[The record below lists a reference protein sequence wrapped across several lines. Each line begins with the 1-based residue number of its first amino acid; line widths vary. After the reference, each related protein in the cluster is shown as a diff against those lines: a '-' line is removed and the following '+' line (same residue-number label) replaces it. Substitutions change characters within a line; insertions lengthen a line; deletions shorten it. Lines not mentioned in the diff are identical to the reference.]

1 MHGFTRFPSPC
12 ALALLIAV
20 AGGCA
25 QVDRAP
31 EPGPVA
37 AEAGEQRTRTPIPP
51 VARPQAERVRRVEVT
66 ARVDKRSLPD
76 ELEVPPA
83 EADLMDRIRD
93 GLRLP
98 LVDNK
103 RVETHLSWYRRH
115 PEYLD
120 RVLSRGNRYLHHIVG
135 EIEARG
141 MPVDLAL
148 LPIVESAFDPFAY
161 SHGRASGLWQFIP
174 ETGRRFGL
182 KQDWWY
188 DGRRDVLDSTRAA
201 LDYLEVLN
209 EHFDG
214 DWLLAV
220 AAYNSGEGNVRRA
233 IRRNKKAGKPTDFW
247 NLRLPRETQA
257 YVPQLLALRTLVADP
272 AAYGVTLPVLPDRP
286 YFRVVPT
293 ETQLDLALAADLSGV
308 DIDALYHL
316 NPGYNRWATDPAGPH
331 RLLVPAERADE
342 FEVRL
347 AALPDDQKVRWARH
361 RIKPGESLISIA
373 DAYDTTPAVI
383 RQVNDVTGNTIVAG
397 HWLTIPTAT
406 RDLDRYTGSA
416 DSRLAQIQQRNQDR
430 KRIEYRVRSGD
441 SFWTIARKHH
451 VSYRALAK
459 WNGMAPGDTLRV
471 GRKLII
477 WKGGEV
483 PTGAVPAVSVVQAST
498 APARSTPTERRKVNY
513 TVRNGDSLW
522 TISRKFRVTVGD
534 LKSWNRLGGQRYL
547 QPGQRLVMYVDV
559 MAQSGG

>member
-1 MHGFTRFPSPC
+1 METATEPPATPVATVERAAP
-12 ALALLIAV
+12 ALPEAK
-20 AGGCA
+20 
-25 QVDRAP
+25 P
-31 EPGPVA
+31 EPV
-37 AEAGEQRTRTPIPP
+37 RT
-51 VARPQAERVRRVEVT
+51 RRVEVT
-66 ARVDKRSLPD
+66 ARIDPKSLPKG
-76 ELEVPPA
+76 LEVPPP
-83 EADLMDRIRD
+83 EADLMDRIRA
-93 GLRLP
+93 GLSLP
-98 LVDNK
+98 LVENR
-103 RVETHLSWYRRH
+103 RVQTHLSWYRRH
-115 PEYLD
+115 PEYFD
-120 RVLSRGNRYLHHIVG
+120 RVFARGNRYLFHIVG
-135 EIEARG
+135 ELEARG

-174 ETGRRFGL
+174 GTGRRFGL

-201 LDYLEVLN
+201 LDYLEVLSD
-209 EHFDG
+209 HFDG

-220 AAYNSGEGNVRRA
+220 AAYNSGEGNVLRA

-247 NLRLPRETQA
+247 NLKLPRETQA
-257 YVPQLLALRTLVADP
+257 YVPQLLALRALVADP
-272 AAYGVTLPVLPDRP
+272 AALGMTLPVLPDRP
-286 YFRVVPT
+286 YFKVV
-293 ETQLDLALAADLSGV
+293 QLEGQIDLALAADLADV

-331 RLLVPAERADE
+331 RLLVPADRADD
-342 FEVRL
+342 FADRL

-361 RIKPGESLISIA
+361 RIKPGESLIAIA
-373 DAYDTTPAVI
+373 GKYDTTPAVI
-383 RQVNDVTGNTIVAG
+383 RQVNGVSGNTIVAG
-397 HWLTIPTAT
+397 EWLTIPTAT
-406 RDLDRYTGSA
+406 QDLDRYSGSA

-430 KRIEYRVRSGD
+430 KRIDYRVRSGD

-451 VSYRALAK
+451 VSYKALAK

-471 GRKLII
+471 GRKLVI

-483 PTGAVPAVSVVQAST
+483 PTGTVPAVSVVKAS
-498 APARSTPTERRKVNY
+498 APTSRVSPAERRRVNY

-534 LKSWNRLGGQRYL
+534 LKEWNTSLGGQRYL
-547 QPGQRLVMYVDV
+547 RPGQKLVMYVDV

>member
-1 MHGFTRFPSPC
+1 
-12 ALALLIAV
+12 
-20 AGGCA
+20 
-25 QVDRAP
+25 
-31 EPGPVA
+31 
-37 AEAGEQRTRTPIPP
+37 
-51 VARPQAERVRRVEVT
+51 
-66 ARVDKRSLPD
+66 
-76 ELEVPPA
+76 
-83 EADLMDRIRD
+83 
-93 GLRLP
+93 
-98 LVDNK
+98 
-103 RVETHLSWYRRH
+103 
-115 PEYLD
+115 
-120 RVLSRGNRYLHHIVG
+120 
-135 EIEARG
+135 
-141 MPVDLAL
+141 
-148 LPIVESAFDPFAY
+148 
-161 SHGRASGLWQFIP
+161 
-174 ETGRRFGL
+174 
-182 KQDWWY
+182 
-188 DGRRDVLDSTRAA
+188 VLDSTRAA

-220 AAYNSGEGNVRRA
+220 AAYNSGEGNVLRA

-257 YVPQLLALRTLVADP
+257 YVPQLLALRTLVANP
-272 AAYGVTLPVLPDRP
+272 AAYGVTLPALPDRP

-308 DIDALYHL
+308 DIDDLYHL
-316 NPGYNRWATDPAGPH
+316 NPGYNRWATDPSGPH
-331 RLLVPAERADE
+331 RLLLPVENADE
-342 FEVRL
+342 FQARL

-373 DAYDTTPAVI
+373 EAYDTTPTVI
-383 RQVNDVTGNTIVAG
+383 RQVNDLNGSTIVAG

-441 SFWTIARKHH
+441 SFWTIARRHH

-471 GRKLII
+471 GRKLVI

-498 APARSTPTERRKVNY
+498 GPARAAPAERRKVNY

-522 TISRKFRVTVGD
+522 TISRKFRVTVGE
-534 LKSWNRLGGQRYL
+534 LKDWNRLGAQRYL

>member
-1 MHGFTRFPSPC
+1 
-12 ALALLIAV
+12 
-20 AGGCA
+20 
-25 QVDRAP
+25 
-31 EPGPVA
+31 
-37 AEAGEQRTRTPIPP
+37 
-51 VARPQAERVRRVEVT
+51 VT
-66 ARVDKRSLPD
+66 ARVDERSLPRD
-76 ELEVPPA
+76 LEVPPA
-83 EADLMDRIRD
+83 DADLVGRIRN

-98 LVDNK
+98 AIDNE
-103 RVETHLSWYRRH
+103 RVRTHLAWYRRH

-120 RVLSRGNRYLHHIVG
+120 RVFSRGNRYLYHIVG

-220 AAYNSGEGNVRRA
+220 AAYNSGEGNVRKA

-257 YVPQLLALRTLVADP
+257 YVPQLLALRALVANP
-272 AAYGVTLPVLPDRP
+272 AAYGVTLPELPDRP

-331 RLLVPAERADE
+331 RLLVPASRADD
-342 FEVRL
+342 FAARL

-373 DAYDTTPAVI
+373 SDYDTTPAVI
-383 RQVNDVTGNTIVAG
+383 RQVNGVAGNTIVAG
-397 HWLTIPTAT
+397 NWLTIPTAT
-406 RDLDRYTGSA
+406 RNLDRYTGSA

-451 VSYRALAK
+451 VSYRSLAK

-471 GRKLII
+471 GRKLVI

-483 PTGAVPAVSVVQAST
+483 PTGAVPAVSVVQAT
-498 APARSTPTERRKVNY
+498 AEPVRTIPVERRKVNY

-534 LKSWNRLGGQRYL
+534 LKNWNRLGGQRYL